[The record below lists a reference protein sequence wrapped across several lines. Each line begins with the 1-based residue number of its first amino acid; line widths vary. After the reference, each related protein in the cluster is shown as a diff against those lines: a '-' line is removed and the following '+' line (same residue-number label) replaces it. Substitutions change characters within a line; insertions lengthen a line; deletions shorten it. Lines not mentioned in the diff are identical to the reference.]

1 MFPCGYDKT
10 VRFWVRVMFNRVS
23 ASVKGTGV
31 REREG
36 GEGGRERVRRER
48 AKEGGR
54 ERGSERERRGRERW
68 SE

>member
-31 REREG
+31 RE
-36 GEGGRERVRRER
+36 GERRERARETEGASERERGERER
-48 AKEGGR
+48 AKE
-54 ERGSERERRGRERW
+54 RGRER
-68 SE
+68 ETG